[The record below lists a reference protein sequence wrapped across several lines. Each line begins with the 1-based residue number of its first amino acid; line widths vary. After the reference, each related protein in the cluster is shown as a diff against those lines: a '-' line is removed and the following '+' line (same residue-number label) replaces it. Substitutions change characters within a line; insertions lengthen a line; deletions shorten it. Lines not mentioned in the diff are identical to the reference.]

1 MIARVAATRS
11 EGLGRLRFR
20 LPSGRTTIFVVE
32 ITYLLALAA
41 LFCVYELS
49 SSFRSALPSSLG
61 SLPIGVPWF
70 GAVGGTLI
78 SLTGVFKHADTWDPR
93 LELWHWG
100 RPLVGAFVGSI
111 GALMFLVIVDSAAAQ
126 PKNMNAA
133 VFDVVAFLVGYREET
148 FRSLIKRA
156 TDLLLSP
163 GAPKADSSAAAP
175 RASPA
180 RPAPAEP
187 PAQSESD
194 SR

>member
-1 MIARVAATRS
+1 MAATRS
-11 EGLGRLRFR
+11 EGLGRSRFWP
-20 LPSGRTTIFVVE
+20 PSGRTTIFLVE
-32 ITYLLALAA
+32 IGYLLALAA
-41 LFCVYELS
+41 LFCVYEFS
-49 SSFRSALPSSLG
+49 SGFRSALPSSLG
-61 SLPIGVPWF
+61 SLPVAVPWF

-163 GAPKADSSAAAP
+163 GAPTADSHAAAP
-175 RASPA
+175 RASRAPSTPSPSVE
-180 RPAPAEP
+180 RPEP
-187 PAQSESD
+187 SESESD
-194 SR
+194 

>member
-1 MIARVAATRS
+1 
-11 EGLGRLRFR
+11 
-20 LPSGRTTIFVVE
+20 VE
-32 ITYLLALAA
+32 IVYLLALAA
-41 LFCVYELS
+41 LYCVYELS
-49 SSFRSALPSSLG
+49 GGFRSALPSSLG
-61 SLPIGVPWF
+61 SLPVGVPWF

-78 SLTGVFKHADTWDPR
+78 SLTGVFKHADSWDPR

-126 PKNMNAA
+126 PKTTNAA

-163 GAPKADSSAAAP
+163 GAPQADSPAAP
-175 RASPA
+175 PPESPL
-180 RPAPAEP
+180 PAPLAGPRARGE
-187 PAQSESD
+187 SESN
-194 SR
+194 

>member
-1 MIARVAATRS
+1 MSAPHS
-11 EGLGRLRFR
+11 EGLGRPRFR
-20 LPSGRTTIFVVE
+20 IPSGRETIFIVE
-32 ITYLLALAA
+32 IVYLLLLAVI
-41 LFCVYELS
+41 FFVYEIS
-49 SSFRSALPSSLG
+49 SGVRSALPSSLG
-61 SLPIGVPWF
+61 ALPLGVPWF

-78 SLTGVFKHADTWDPR
+78 SLTGVFKHADSWDPR

-126 PKNMNAA
+126 PKNTNAA

-163 GAPKADSSAAAP
+163 GAPRADSPIAAPPASPLPASAAEQP
-175 RASPA
+175 GEG
-180 RPAPAEP
+180 EP
-187 PAQSESD
+187 GSG
-194 SR
+194 

>member
-1 MIARVAATRS
+1 MSATHS
-11 EGLGRLRFR
+11 EGLGRPGFR
-20 LPSGRTTIFVVE
+20 VPSGRTTIFIVE
-32 ITYLLALAA
+32 IVYLLLLAVI
-41 LFCVYELS
+41 FFVYELS
-49 SSFRSALPSSLG
+49 SGFRSALPSTLG
-61 SLPIGVPWF
+61 SLPVGVPWF

-78 SLTGVFKHADTWDPR
+78 SLTGVFKHADSWDPR

-163 GAPKADSSAAAP
+163 EAPKADSPAAT
-175 RASPA
+175 
-180 RPAPAEP
+180 P
-187 PAQSESD
+187 PASSLPPPAAEQPGEGESEGG
-194 SR
+194 

>member
-1 MIARVAATRS
+1 MS
-11 EGLGRLRFR
+11 EIPSRLHSRTRFR
-20 LPSGRTTIFVVE
+20 VPRGRTTIFIAE
-32 ITYLLALAA
+32 IVYLIVLAG
-41 LFCVYELS
+41 LFCAYELS
-49 SSFRSALPSSLG
+49 SGFRAALPSSLG
-61 SLPIGVPWF
+61 SLPVGVPWF

-78 SLTGVFKHADTWDPR
+78 SLTGVFKHAETWDPR

-126 PKNMNAA
+126 PKTTNAA

-163 GAPKADSSAAAP
+163 GAPKTESSQAP
-175 RASPA
+175 GPPSPV
-180 RPAPAEP
+180 EP
-187 PAQSESD
+187 PVLGESD
-194 SR
+194 GG